1 MVTVSDDNTDDE
13 STNASTQTISCI
25 DIQRYRSLEKAIRV
39 TAYVLRFIQ
48 NLRNSKDKR
57 SIGFISVEERCKA
70 LKVLI
75 VTVQQETFK
84 DEIESLNSSSQKKV
98 PLNNFTWENWSGKSE
113 TGNTLL
119 GKEYFVAKDYGTTVT
134 RNCCLGEVIRGKKK
148 IVVVDTPGLYDTEIS
163 KEESK
168 RNSKMYRFDFTRTSL
183 FLVVIQL
190 IQDTVTRNG
199 GRFYSNEMYEESE
212 KNDTCQNVTNRKRK
226 EES

>member
-13 STNASTQTISCI
+13 SKNASTQTISCI

-98 PLNNFTWENWSGKSE
+98 PLTYKHDKRQKDWDQCCSTYPIIRVWKGKIRTKKQE
-113 TGNTLL
+113 E
-119 GKEYFVAKDYGTTVT
+119 KEP
-134 RNCCLGEVIRGKKK
+134 N
-148 IVVVDTPGLYDTEIS
+148 DTSIS
-163 KEESK
+163 
-168 RNSKMYRFDFTRTSL
+168 FSL
-183 FLVVIQL
+183 FLKCAKKALSSKKGRQQL
-190 IQDTVTRNG
+190 FWDTYSYFWHYFFEDAAAEARMAEEEGFDND
-199 GRFYSNEMYEESE
+199 FYSDFDEEFY
-212 KNDTCQNVTNRKRK
+212 
-226 EES
+226 

>member
-13 STNASTQTISCI
+13 SKNASTQTISCI

-98 PLNNFTWENWSGKSE
+98 PLDSQ
-113 TGNTLL
+113 
-119 GKEYFVAKDYGTTVT
+119 VT
-134 RNCCLGEVIRGKKK
+134 ASI
-148 IVVVDTPGLYDTEIS
+148 
-163 KEESK
+163 
-168 RNSKMYRFDFTRTSL
+168 
-183 FLVVIQL
+183 
-190 IQDTVTRNG
+190 IQDVMDKIREINTTDIKFHVWSDNAGCYKSTEMLSFLFHSGLTLSYDFCESQNG
-199 GRFYSNEMYEESE
+199 KGPCDRTAATIKSSIRRYVNQGHDVLTAQSMKKAIDKSA
-212 KNDTCQNVTNRKRK
+212 KNVK
-226 EES
+226 

>member
-13 STNASTQTISCI
+13 SKNASTQTISCI

-75 VTVQQETFK
+75 MTVQQETFK

-98 PLNNFTWENWSGKSE
+98 PLNVLQFATGSTEEPVLGFTLHPSIDFVEVKQGSSFLP
-113 TGNTLL
+113 TANTCINTMQLPRPSLL
-119 GKEYFVAKDYGTTVT
+119 IDLPPTEELFKLYDYAFLNTYF
-134 RNCCLGEVIRGKKK
+134 
-148 IVVVDTPGLYDTEIS
+148 GLY
-163 KEESK
+163 
-168 RNSKMYRFDFTRTSL
+168 
-183 FLVVIQL
+183 
-190 IQDTVTRNG
+190 
-199 GRFYSNEMYEESE
+199 
-212 KNDTCQNVTNRKRK
+212 
-226 EES
+226 